1 MIVHHH
7 RKTARS
13 QVEYEGAEDMS
24 GSGAL
29 FGEADSIVSLYKKTR
44 RSDDTRRYK
53 MVFDL
58 RHAETPEPMEMFRMG
73 GENSMLWTA
82 EPWTDTPSGQADE
95 SPERIPAVLSKDR
108 MARFKARA
116 IEEMAGIMRTALYGK
131 LNQLVRSGQV
141 KKEGNLY
148 YIEKGE

>member
-1 MIVHHH
+1 
-7 RKTARS
+7 
-13 QVEYEGAEDMS
+13 MS

-29 FGEADSIVSLYKKTR
+29 FGEADSIVSIYKKVR

-58 RHAETPEPMEMFRMG
+58 RHAETPEPMELFRMG
-73 GENSMLWTA
+73 GDNSMLWTA

-95 SPERIPAVLSKDR
+95 SLDRILAVLSKDR
-108 MARFKARA
+108 MARYRARA
-116 IEEMAGIMRTALYGK
+116 IEEMAGIKRTVLYGK
-131 LNQLVRSGQV
+131 LNSLVRSGQV

-148 YIEKGE
+148 YISEDE